1 MPLPYPPMDSSDLQH
16 ALQLHFTPAMYTLT
30 RHQNTARKLNDGN
43 KSQADKYTNIQLR
56 CAKSITFCHR
66 CYRDQRQ
73 WLENG

>member
-1 MPLPYPPMDSSDLQH
+1 MIENSDSPH
-16 ALQLHFTPAMYTLT
+16 
-30 RHQNTARKLNDGN
+30 TARKLNDGN

-56 CAKSITFCHR
+56 YAKSITFCRR

>member
-1 MPLPYPPMDSSDLQH
+1 MDSSDLQH

-43 KSQADKYTNIQLR
+43 RRQADKYTNIQPLW
-56 CAKSITFCHR
+56 AKSITSCRR

-73 WLENG
+73 WLEDG